1 MKSVRKDSK
10 MGSSRVS
17 KPDTLPPRRSGLVAP
32 DITPV
37 LDFLRCRT
45 PRAWIDRATED
56 IPTLLLDHASLELKA
71 AQQALTLMNRYA
83 GRPDLVNKMSRL
95 AREELRHFEY
105 VMAILKKRDIAYR
118 PLSASRYTAGLHG
131 CIRGTE
137 PDRLVDTL
145 IVGAIIEAR
154 SCERFYSLLPHL
166 AESEQDVAKLYES
179 LLDSEARHFT
189 DYLGLADQAAGDSI
203 AERPDYLLAIENELI
218 HSPDAELRFH
228 SGVPH

>member
-1 MKSVRKDSK
+1 M
-10 MGSSRVS
+10 
-17 KPDTLPPRRSGLVAP
+17 P

-37 LDFLRCRT
+37 LDFLPCRT

-83 GRPDLVNKMSRL
+83 GRPELLNKMSRL
-95 AREELRHFEY
+95 AREELRHFES

-118 PLSASRYTAGLHG
+118 PLSASRYSAGLHE
-131 CIRGTE
+131 CIRDTE

-154 SCERFYSLLPHL
+154 SCERFYSLLPYF
-166 AESEQDVAKLYES
+166 AESDQDLARFYES
-179 LLDSEARHFT
+179 LLESEARHFA
-189 DYLGLADQAAGDSI
+189 DYLGLADQAAGDSV
-203 AERPDYLLAIENELI
+203 AERPEDLLAVEAELI
-218 HSPDAELRFH
+218 HSPDTELRFH
-228 SGVPH
+228 SGVPE